1 MDFVLALHSH
11 LPWVLNH
18 GRWPHGSDWLCEAAL
33 DTYLPLLERLRQL
46 DASAVPAPVTIG
58 FTPVLA
64 NQLSH
69 PGFAAE
75 LDAYLAHRL
84 QACDEAPASLT
95 ATGDAGLVHLAEF
108 WRARLRRLQALYHA
122 VDRDLIGAFRRLR
135 DAGRIEIMG
144 SAATHGYLPLLA
156 RDESIRL
163 QLFLGRMEH
172 RRLFGTDPAGC
183 WLPECAYR
191 SRGRWA
197 PLPGERPARVRR
209 GIEEHL
215 TAAGF
220 RYFFTDS
227 HLAHAGTALGAYADV
242 PLGAERFDAERHD
255 QPRASQDGEA
265 HSPYHA
271 YRVAFHRDGRAVF
284 TLVRDP
290 RSSLQVWS
298 RQHGYPGDEWYLEFH
313 KIRWPEGLRLWRVTG
328 PGTDLGA
335 KRPYEPHRA
344 AERAAAHAAH
354 FASLLG
360 GIAAEHPEP
369 RGVVVAPFDTELF
382 GHWWFE
388 GLDFLGA
395 LYTHLAGQRAVRAVT
410 ASQHLGDHA
419 PRQTLRLASGSW
431 GAGGDNGMWLNEQTA
446 WTWRRLWQ
454 LEDAFWDAAPK
465 ALAAGPA
472 WRAVLAQAARELLLA
487 QSSDWQ
493 FIIST
498 GAAGDYAER
507 RFLEHCEAAERLAV
521 VLTAVGEGEGLGSA
535 AVWMADELAQRDDV
549 FPDVLPAIQYALADQ
564 ERVNADQA

>member
-11 LPWVLNH
+11 LPWVLHH

-46 DASAVPAPVTIG
+46 DAASVPAPVSIG

-69 PGFAAE
+69 QTFADE
-75 LDAYLAHRL
+75 LEAYLAHRL
-84 QACDEAPASLT
+84 EACDQAPVSLA
-95 ATGDAGLVHLAEF
+95 ATGDAGLVPLTDF
-108 WRARLRRLQALYHA
+108 WRTRVRRLRDLYYA

-163 QLFLGRMEH
+163 QLLLGRSEH
-172 RRLFGTDPAGC
+172 RRLFGADPSGC

-191 SRGRWA
+191 PRGRWE

-215 TAAGF
+215 AAAGF
-220 RYFFTDS
+220 RYFFTDA
-227 HLAHAGTALGAYADV
+227 HLAHAGAALGAYADV

-255 QPRASQDGEA
+255 RPRAAADGEA
-265 HSPYHA
+265 HSPYQA
-271 YRVAFHRDGRAVF
+271 YRVAAHCDARAVL

-313 KIRWPEGLRLWRVTG
+313 KIRWPEGLKLWRVTG

-354 FASLLG
+354 FASVLA
-360 GIAAEHPEP
+360 GIAAEHREP

-395 LYTHLAGQRAVRAVT
+395 LYAQLAGRREVRVTT

-431 GAGGDNGMWLNEQTA
+431 GAGGDHGMWLNGQTE
-446 WTWRRLWQ
+446 WTWRRLWK
-454 LEDAFWDAAPK
+454 LEDVFWDAAPK

-472 WRAVLAQAARELLLA
+472 WHVVLAQAARELLLA

-493 FIIST
+493 FIMST
-498 GAAGDYAER
+498 GVAGDYAER

-521 VLTAVGEGEGLGSA
+521 MLTAVGEGEALGGA
-535 AVWMADELAQRDDV
+535 AAWMADDLAARDDV
-549 FPDVLPAIQYALADQ
+549 FPDVLPAIEAALADP
-564 ERVNADQA
+564 A